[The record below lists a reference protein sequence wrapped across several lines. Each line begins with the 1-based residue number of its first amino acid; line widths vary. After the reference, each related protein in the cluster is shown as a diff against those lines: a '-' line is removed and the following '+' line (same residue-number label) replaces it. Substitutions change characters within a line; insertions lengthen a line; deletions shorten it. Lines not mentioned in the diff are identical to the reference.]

1 MLVPQPAVLAQPAE
15 MQLNIRVP
23 SPVGFAR
30 MIQVVHIQLELVVV
44 DLDKRS
50 VVYSRLLLLVVVVDL
65 GNQPVVV
72 RLCVVRCCCKP
83 ADDPE
88 HRWRPLVE
96 EGASFL
102 PFYSSPTVKFWRP
115 WPAARVMRG
124 LWFNNLQ
131 CLSLLVII
139 RKIFVGG
146 V

>member
-1 MLVPQPAVLAQPAE
+1 MLVPQPAVLTQLAE

-30 MIQVVHIQLELVVV
+30 MIQVVHIQLVLLAV
-44 DLDKRS
+44 DLDKNS
-50 VVYSRLLLLVVVVDL
+50 VVYNRLLLVVTDL

-96 EGASFL
+96 VGASSLLFCS
-102 PFYSSPTVKFWRP
+102 FRTVKF
-115 WPAARVMRG
+115 
-124 LWFNNLQ
+124 
-131 CLSLLVII
+131 
-139 RKIFVGG
+139 
-146 V
+146 